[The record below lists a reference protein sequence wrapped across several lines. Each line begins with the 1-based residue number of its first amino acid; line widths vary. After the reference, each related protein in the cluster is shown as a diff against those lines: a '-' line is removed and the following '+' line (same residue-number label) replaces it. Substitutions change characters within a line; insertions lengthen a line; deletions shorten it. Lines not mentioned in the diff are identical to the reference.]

1 MKDSNHSVYGI
12 RRKVIMKK
20 LLKVVLK
27 VEKLFVSILQFVF
40 YNGEHIIQCLS
51 ELQSTYHVILLTNI
65 LYFVM

>member
-51 ELQSTYHVILLTNI
+51 ELQSTYL
-65 LYFVM
+65 